1 MSITAILPDDGKGSI
16 ERNFQIIIALQT
28 QVGAPLSA
36 GVYDGRKNFFSPID
50 LEFESDMREV
60 GLLSRSF
67 ICQLDTLP
75 VLQYHDVV
83 LMGTTTPSSVE
94 GRRPPK
100 KFTVRLTHVAS
111 INPECALF

>member
-1 MSITAILPDDGKGSI
+1 MSITVILPDDGKGSI
-16 ERNFQIIIALQT
+16 ERDFKIIIALQT

-50 LEFESDMREV
+50 LEFETDVREV
-60 GLLSRSF
+60 GPLSRSL
-67 ICQLDTLP
+67 IRQLDTLP

-83 LMGTTTPSSVE
+83 LMAPSSVE

-111 INPECALF
+111 INPECALFRSY